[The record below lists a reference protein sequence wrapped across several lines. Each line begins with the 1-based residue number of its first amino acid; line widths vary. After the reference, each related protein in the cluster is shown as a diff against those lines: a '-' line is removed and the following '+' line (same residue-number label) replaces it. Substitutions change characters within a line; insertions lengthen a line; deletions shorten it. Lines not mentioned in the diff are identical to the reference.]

1 MIPANALLIY
11 NKGFVENTKAIRDW
25 LDENIQTGKG
35 REFVLELED
44 FILTKIITYP
54 KHHPE
59 WKWKR
64 TKAKL
69 YRRALFRD
77 YVVVFKYFPNQVEML
92 AIYHEKRDV
101 SEVKVKV

>member
-1 MIPANALLIY
+1 MTPANALLIY
-11 NKGFVENTKAIRDW
+11 KKGFVENTKAIRDW
-25 LDENIQTGKG
+25 LDENVQLGKG

-54 KHHPE
+54 THHPE

-64 TKAKL
+64 TKDKW
-69 YRRALFRD
+69 YRRALFKS

-92 AIYHEKRDV
+92 AIYHRKRDA
-101 SEVKVKV
+101 SKIEV